1 MRLYQSWLK
10 TFFIVFLSLLSLTVF
25 LNALGDPMLVL
36 PFVHRFNNRVR
47 FINERQQ
54 KTNQLFFTFYYG
66 KKDFDSIILGSS
78 RSTGINPALFEP
90 EYHTYNYAAAAFRPS
105 EALTYLNFAQQLHGK
120 DLKLIVLGLDFMAS
134 NGQPSKSRVKGGEP
148 VSYIEDVHKPFF
160 TLAHLFNLKAL
171 HLSTRI
177 LRANRRPTKEFYYER
192 KEMRIV
198 EYFRPGKEEQQAAFR
213 DTMNVYRSI
222 YKSFC
227 YNPDYKMF
235 LQEIKKAFPNTQF
248 LVFTTPVALPH
259 LQMIEE
265 ENILPQYKQWLRD
278 ITDVFG
284 EVWHFMDKN
293 TISQDYTLYF
303 SDSHHLYPEETN
315 LLVQRMLNKNG
326 EQVPAD
332 FGKKLTTVNID
343 AYLEKLSF

>member
-1 MRLYQSWLK
+1 
-10 TFFIVFLSLLSLTVF
+10 
-25 LNALGDPMLVL
+25 
-36 PFVHRFNNRVR
+36 
-47 FINERQQ
+47 
-54 KTNQLFFTFYYG
+54 
-66 KKDFDSIILGSS
+66 
-78 RSTGINPALFEP
+78 
-90 EYHTYNYAAAAFRPS
+90 
-105 EALTYLNFAQQLHGK
+105 
-120 DLKLIVLGLDFMAS
+120 
-134 NGQPSKSRVKGGEP
+134 
-148 VSYIEDVHKPFF
+148 
-160 TLAHLFNLKAL
+160 
-171 HLSTRI
+171 
-177 LRANRRPTKEFYYER
+177 
-192 KEMRIV
+192 
-198 EYFRPGKEEQQAAFR
+198 
-213 DTMNVYRSI
+213 
-222 YKSFC
+222 
-227 YNPDYKMF
+227 MF

-343 AYLEKLSF
+343 AYLEKLSFWIWFLRNELDKNRPVRIKSVRDGSLHKHSTLNYS